1 MGFKKQ
7 NSPLEQGWAGSI
19 LGNANPVGNVA
30 PIPPAMPATNTVAT
44 NTGTSTIPT
53 AEAVRANDIANYG
66 SRVVR
71 NDAGVSNN
79 NIWMGRAIQNPA
91 QMQPQDAQAQ
101 QVRSGLSTDP
111 RGRNVQ
117 MNGMDLN
124 QTGFV
129 NSQKGSQITAMK
141 GLYGNAMAG
150 TAVTNNYGSPLA
162 QMQDPNAL
170 QDTSVSPPTG
180 VQQSISPYYDLSN

>member
-7 NSPLEQGWAGSI
+7 DTPIKQ
-19 LGNANPVGNVA
+19 VA
-30 PIPPAMPATNTVAT
+30 PGVPAIPATNTVVTA
-44 NTGTSTIPT
+44 TGTSTIPN
-53 AEAVRANDIANYG
+53 AEAVRANDVANSG
-66 SRVVR
+66 ASLVR
-71 NDAGVSNN
+71 NNAGVSNN
-79 NIWMGRAIQNPA
+79 NIWMGRAIQAPA
-91 QMQPQDAQAQ
+91 ATQPQPVQTQQIANGPAIDA
-101 QVRSGLSTDP
+101 
-111 RGRNVQ
+111 RGRNVP
-117 MNGMDLN
+117 MTGMDLN

-129 NSQKGSQITAMK
+129 SSQKGSQITAMK